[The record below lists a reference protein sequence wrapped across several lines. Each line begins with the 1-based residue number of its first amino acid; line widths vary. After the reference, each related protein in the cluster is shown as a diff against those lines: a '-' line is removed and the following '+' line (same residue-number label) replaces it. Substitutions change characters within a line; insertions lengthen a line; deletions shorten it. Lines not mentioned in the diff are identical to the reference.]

1 LCCLTGGTLEGS
13 DYMVLNV
20 IGVSILVVWIVSDVF
35 IIVRGLIHPDQE
47 EEA

>member
-1 LCCLTGGTLEGS
+1 MCCLTGGTLEGS

-35 IIVRGLIHPDQE
+35 IIVHGLIHTDQE
-47 EEA
+47 EA

>member
-1 LCCLTGGTLEGS
+1 MCCLTGGTLEGS
-13 DYMVLNV
+13 DCMILNV
-20 IGVSILVVWIVSDVF
+20 IGFSILVVWIVSDVF

>member
-1 LCCLTGGTLEGS
+1 
-13 DYMVLNV
+13 MVLNV

-47 EEA
+47 DEGTQNCEE

>member
-1 LCCLTGGTLEGS
+1 
-13 DYMVLNV
+13 MVLNV
-20 IGVSILVVWIVSDVF
+20 IVVSILVVWIILDVF

>member
-1 LCCLTGGTLEGS
+1 
-13 DYMVLNV
+13 MVLNV
-20 IGVSILVVWIVSDVF
+20 IVVSILVVWIVLDVF

>member
-1 LCCLTGGTLEGS
+1 
-13 DYMVLNV
+13 MVLNV
-20 IGVSILVVWIVSDVF
+20 IGVSILVVWIVLDVF

>member
-1 LCCLTGGTLEGS
+1 
-13 DYMVLNV
+13 MVLNV
-20 IGVSILVVWIVSDVF
+20 IGVSILVVWVISDVF

>member
-1 LCCLTGGTLEGS
+1 MYCLTGGTLEGS

-35 IIVRGLIHPDQE
+35 IIVHGLIHPDQE
-47 EEA
+47 EA